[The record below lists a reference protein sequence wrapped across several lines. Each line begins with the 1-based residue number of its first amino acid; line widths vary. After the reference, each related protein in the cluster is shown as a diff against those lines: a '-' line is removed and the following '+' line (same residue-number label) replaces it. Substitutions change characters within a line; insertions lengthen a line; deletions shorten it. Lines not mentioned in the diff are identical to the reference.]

1 MTTTTTAAAS
11 AAAAATSSATA
22 TASTSSSSLTQH
34 DIIKSIGNTP
44 LIELNSFSIR
54 NVKFYAKLE
63 WFNPFGSVKDRAAYW
78 MIKDAE
84 TRRILK
90 KDKSII
96 IEPTSGNT
104 GIALTGIATALGY
117 KVEIVIPEKVSQETK
132 AILRRLGATLHE
144 TSDDLCPRV
153 GAGTDQSI
161 ALAKAISKPRPD
173 LYYMPNQYE
182 NDANFLAHYDST
194 GPEIWKQT
202 NGKITHFFTGC
213 GTGGTITGTAT
224 YLKEKNKKTKV
235 IAIQAQKNHLL
246 QGLRNFEE
254 SSMPDLFRRRESVV
268 DEWMTATNYNSFEMV
283 KELAVREKLLVGPSS
298 GSVMTSMLK
307 TAEKLDNGVLVGI
320 FADDGRK
327 FRSLYTQQNVFTVE
341 EYEAALKNA
350 KNLSNNVYALN

>member
-1 MTTTTTAAAS
+1 MTAVARP
-11 AAAAATSSATA
+11 
-22 TASTSSSSLTQH
+22 
-34 DIIKSIGNTP
+34 DVVERIGQTP
-44 LIELNSFSIR
+44 LVELKSFSTK
-54 NVKFYAKLE
+54 NVEFYAKLE
-63 WFNPFGSVKDRAAYW
+63 WHNPFGSVKDRAAYW

-84 TRRILK
+84 EKGVLK

-117 KVEIVIPEKVSQETK
+117 KIEIVIPERVSDETK
-132 AILRRLGATLHE
+132 DILRRLGATLHE

-173 LYYMPNQYE
+173 IYYMPNQYE
-182 NDANFLAHYDST
+182 NDANFLAHYEST

-202 NGKITHFFTGC
+202 NGTVTHFLTGC

-224 YLKEKNKKTKV
+224 FLKEQSKGVRV
-235 IAIQAQKNHLL
+235 IAIQAQPNHLL

-254 SSMPDLFRRRESVV
+254 SSMPDLFKRRVGVV
-268 DEWMTATNYNSFEMV
+268 DEWITATNKDSFD
-283 KELAVREKLLVGPSS
+283 AVRQLAEKENMLVGPSS
-298 GSVMTSMLK
+298 GSVMSSMMK
-307 TAEKLDNGVLVGI
+307 VAQNLDHGVVVGI

-327 FRSLYTQQNVFTVE
+327 FRSLYTRENILGEQ
-341 EYEAALKNA
+341 EYDKALKNA
-350 KNLSNNVYALN
+350 KHISKLAYSLN

>member
-1 MTTTTTAAAS
+1 MTTTTTTTAATVAE
-11 AAAAATSSATA
+11 
-22 TASTSSSSLTQH
+22 SSSLIIRH
-34 DIIKSIGNTP
+34 DVIDRIGDTP
-44 LIELNSFSIR
+44 LIELTSFSKG
-54 NVKFYAKLE
+54 NVKLYAKLE
-63 WFNPFGSVKDRAAYW
+63 WFNPFGSVKDRAALW
-78 MIKDAE
+78 MVRDAQK
-84 TRRILK
+84 RGILK

-117 KVEIVIPEKVSQETK
+117 KVEIVIPEKISQETK
-132 AILRRLGATLHE
+132 AILRHLGATLHE

-173 LYYMPNQYE
+173 IYYMPNQYE
-182 NDANFLAHYDST
+182 NDANFFAHYDST

-202 NGKITHFFTGC
+202 NGKITHFLTGC

-224 YLKEKNKKTKV
+224 FLKEKNKNIKV

-254 SSMPDLFRRRESVV
+254 SSMPDLFKRREQVV
-268 DEWMTATNYNSFEMV
+268 DEWMTATNYDSFDMV
-283 KELAVREKLLVGPSS
+283 KKLAKREKLLVGPSS
-298 GSVMTSMLK
+298 GSVMISMLK

-327 FRSLYTQQNVFTVE
+327 FKSLYTQQNVFTTE
-341 EYEAALKNA
+341 EYETALKNA
-350 KNLSNNVYALN
+350 KNLSNIVYAVN